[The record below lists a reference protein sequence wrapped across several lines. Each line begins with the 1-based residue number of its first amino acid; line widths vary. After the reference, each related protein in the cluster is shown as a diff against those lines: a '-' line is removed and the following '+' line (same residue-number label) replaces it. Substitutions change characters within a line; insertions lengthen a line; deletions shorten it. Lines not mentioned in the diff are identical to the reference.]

1 MTGKPRPKSQDG
13 MAARRL
19 DIQRIRVN
27 RDGYDGTGAYWGAGP
42 DVFIATL
49 DHGAQEITVRAKS
62 VADAREKVAA
72 ELARPP
78 GRPKAGPREAI
89 GGVSPNKA
97 RFEFDWRDPVTGT
110 NVRVRITHSRDY
122 LGQSQDH
129 IEVESVVPKK
139 APLPITDTGYRSHF
153 LSPLELINDGGPV
166 TFVTAWIDREA
177 MGKTWQKRHT
187 ARQQGDLFQWA
198 ETLAEVGAR
207 RKAKPAK
214 PLAKTKPARARD
226 RTPE

>member
-27 RDGYDGTGAYWGAGP
+27 RQGYDAAGAYWGAGP

-49 DHGAQEITVRAKS
+49 DHGAQEITVRAKT

-78 GRPKAGPREAI
+78 GQPKAGAREPI
-89 GGVSPNKA
+89 GGASPNKNHY
-97 RFEFDWRDPVTGT
+97 EIDWRDSVAGT
-110 NVRVRITHSRDY
+110 NVRIRITHSRDY
-122 LGQSQDH
+122 LSQNHDH

-139 APLPITDTGYRSHF
+139 APLPITETGYRSHF

-166 TFVTAWIDREA
+166 TFVSAWLEREA
-177 MGKTWQKRHT
+177 KGKTWSK
-187 ARQQGDLFQWA
+187 AAAAKAQGDLFQWA
-198 ETLAEVGAR
+198 EAKGEVGTLR
-207 RKAKPAK
+207 TVKPSRS
-214 PLAKTKPARARD
+214 PAKTKPARSKS
-226 RTPE
+226 RTPG